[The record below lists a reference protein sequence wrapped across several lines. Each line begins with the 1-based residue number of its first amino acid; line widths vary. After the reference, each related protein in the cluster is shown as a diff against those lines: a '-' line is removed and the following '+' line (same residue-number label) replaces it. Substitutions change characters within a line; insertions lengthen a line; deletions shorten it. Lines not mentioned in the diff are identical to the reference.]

1 MASPKTVLDVT
12 RPGHRK
18 FCKPPV
24 KVACLSCRALRVRC
38 DGQETCA
45 NCVAK
50 GIPCSYLPSKR
61 GGPRNCQNRKR
72 KRLST
77 PPTTISDA
85 KDDRDNM
92 GETSSNLDE
101 DGWLNQLLSLGAP
114 GAGLRRIE
122 SSVTEMEQIFDS
134 IFTQTIIPELAEPVP
149 DLLQTYAS
157 DADILDAYYVFVHI
171 YYPVL
176 PPPERVPAR
185 NRPLYERS
193 TFRPSSPL
201 SLAISAILALI
212 PHPNVKQPSRTEY
225 VKLRRELA
233 HSFAQSALEGVE
245 ADLELL
251 DSSSDPSKALSDGV
265 SQFRRQAF
273 HNKVPICLEAVLALV
288 LLSVYEYAQ
297 RGNINKMCNRA
308 GQALTAAMSMS
319 LHEMVDEDGFS
330 ESRRRAWWITYLT
343 VCQGS
348 IVSGRPPAIN
358 PYDPR
363 FVTPYPEGWKLL
375 IEAQQTILE
384 ATTFVHDLDLTT
396 KSHFNASWISQ
407 RMMELDNQITC
418 LLDPCRNTSCPSSNP
433 LPPVA
438 LDSPDV
444 VALHTLKQIAEIK
457 LQSARIKTH
466 RFCAFQDIPVFRKRH
481 CDLDA
486 TAGPECCRLQVLEA
500 SNPPSP
506 GSYFSSMLS
515 ESSTIEFPF
524 SSHASSKICLHA
536 ALNIVSLLDNLP
548 YPNPTNEIPLTRPPY
563 LSRNARVEI
572 PRMMPTFA
580 CCAMQSSYAML
591 MLCLKARAMHDTADD
606 SLSNRPLSGFLD
618 EVRQSLRLVSK
629 ALGNYSIAF
638 EALNGMRDEITQ
650 SVEWAFSN
658 DASSEGN
665 IDPQISSE
673 LVESIKDLSS
683 INDNARDVI

>member
-1 MASPKTVLDVT
+1 MASKTVHDVT

-18 FCKPPV
+18 FSRPPV
-24 KVACLSCRALRVRC
+24 KVACLSCRTLRIRC
-38 DGQETCA
+38 DGQPRCN
-45 NCVAK
+45 NCTAK
-50 GIPCSYLPSKR
+50 DTLCCYVPSKR

-77 PPTTISDA
+77 PPTTVSDA
-85 KDDRDNM
+85 KDDRDQDV
-92 GETSSNLDE
+92 GELPSSSDD

-114 GAGLRRIE
+114 GAGLRSIE

-134 IFTQTIIPELAEPVP
+134 IFTVDDQPIIPDLTVPVP
-149 DLLQTYAS
+149 DLLQTYGS
-157 DADILDAYYVFVHI
+157 DADILDAYYAFIHI
-171 YYPVL
+171 YYPIL
-176 PPPERVPAR
+176 PPPERVPVR
-185 NRPLYERS
+185 NRPLCEKS
-193 TFRPSSPL
+193 TFRPSSPM

-212 PHPNVKQPSRTEY
+212 PHPDVKQPSRAEY
-225 VKLRRELA
+225 VKLRRDLA

-245 ADLELL
+245 EDLELL
-251 DSSSDPSKALSDGV
+251 DSSSDPSKALSDGK
-265 SQFRRQAF
+265 SQFQRDAF
-273 HNKVPICLEAVLALV
+273 HCKVPICLEAVLALV

-297 RGNINKMCNRA
+297 RGNINKMSNRA

-330 ESRRRAWWITYLT
+330 EARRRAWWITYLT

-348 IVSGRPPAIN
+348 IVSGMPPAIN

-407 RMMELDNQITC
+407 RMMDLDNQITC
-418 LLDPCRNTSCPSSNP
+418 LLNPCRNISCPSSNP
-433 LPPVA
+433 LPPVAA

-444 VALHTLKQIAEIK
+444 VALHTLKYIAEIK
-457 LQSARIKTH
+457 LHSARIKIH

-486 TAGPECCRLQVLEA
+486 TAGPECCRLQVLGA
-500 SNPPSP
+500 QNPSSP
-506 GSYFSSMLS
+506 GSYFSSLLS
-515 ESSTIEFPF
+515 DSPAIEFPF
-524 SSHASSKICLHA
+524 SAHASSKTCLHA
-536 ALNIVSLLDNLP
+536 ALNIVSLLDHLP

-563 LSRNARVEI
+563 LSHNSRVEI

-591 MLCLKARAMHDTADD
+591 MLCLKARAMHETADED
-606 SLSNRPLSGFLD
+606 TLSSRPLGGFLD
-618 EVRQSLRLVSK
+618 ELRQSLRLVSK
-629 ALGNYSIAF
+629 ALGNYAIAF
-638 EALNGMRDEITQ
+638 EALNGMKDEVAQ
-650 SVEWAFSN
+650 SAEWAFAS
-658 DASSEGN
+658 DAPEGN
-665 IDPQISSE
+665 SNPSISSH
-673 LVESIKDLSS
+673 VTP
-683 INDNARDVI
+683 A